1 MRLIDILALFKA
13 IKNTAKKYHWKT
25 TGSTFMSD
33 HLLFDRI
40 YDDIDDDQVDTIVE
54 QYYMGVG
61 RKDIND
67 LDNLITLSAQ
77 YEGKSFSATSES
89 IILMYQELARMMNT
103 FLINIEKL
111 NLLRGINSELDNLSS
126 TITQLY
132 GLVTARLCQ

>member
-40 YDDIDDDQVDTIVE
+40 YDDIDDDQVDT
-54 QYYMGVG
+54 MGVG